1 MPSSTDFKM
10 EFDTTVLDNIYKAA
24 KQAHTKHIRFGWL
37 DGKKYP
43 ATHKNKGLPIA
54 QVAQWQEYGTHNI
67 PARPY
72 AAISIYKTA
81 NESLEDIKDYFLAV
95 CRGSYDVSYLNNI
108 VARGKKTFS
117 DTVMNQGEKSL
128 SPTTIRIKGHDF
140 QLDHTGYL
148 LQNFDAKVYKTNFEK
163 TRYD

>member
-1 MPSSTDFKM
+1 MPSSVDFKID
-10 EFDTTVLDNIYKAA
+10 FDMSGLNNVIKAA
-24 KQAHTKHIRFGWL
+24 QQAHTKHIRFGWL
-37 DGKKYP
+37 NGKRYP

-67 PARPY
+67 PSRPY
-72 AAISIYKTA
+72 ASVSIYKTA
-81 NESLEDIKDYFLAV
+81 FESLDDIKAYFISV
-95 CRGSYDVSYLNNI
+95 CNGSYNVTPLNSI
-108 VARGKKTFS
+108 AARGKKTFS

-128 SPTTIRIKGHDF
+128 SPTTIRIKGHNF